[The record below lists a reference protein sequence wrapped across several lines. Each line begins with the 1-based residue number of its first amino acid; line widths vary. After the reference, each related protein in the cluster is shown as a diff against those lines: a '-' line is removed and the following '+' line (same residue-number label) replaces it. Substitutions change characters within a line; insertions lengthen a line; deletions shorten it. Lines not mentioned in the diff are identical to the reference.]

1 MKKFEEMME
10 QLLDRLNAHPEALV
24 DAAGVYQFDIAG
36 AGNYQLIIEGEQAR
50 LVTPPADTPVVTIK
64 VALEDLEQ
72 MRTGEL
78 NPASAFMAGRVQLEG
93 DWSQALKLQTLFG

>member
-1 MKKFEEMME
+1 MEKFEEMIE
-10 QLLDRLNAHPEALV
+10 QLLERLNTHPEALA
-24 DAAGVYQFDIAG
+24 DAAGVYQFDVAG
-36 AGNYQLIIEGEQAR
+36 AGSYQLIIEGQQAR
-50 LVTPPADTPVVTIK
+50 LVTPPVDTPGVTIK

-93 DWSQALKLQTLFG
+93 DWSQALQLQTLFG